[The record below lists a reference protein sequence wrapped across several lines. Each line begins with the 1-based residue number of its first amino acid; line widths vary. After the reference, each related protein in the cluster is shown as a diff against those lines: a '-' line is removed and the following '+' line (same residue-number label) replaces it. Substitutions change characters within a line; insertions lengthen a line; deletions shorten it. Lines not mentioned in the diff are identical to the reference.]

1 MKLSGEELIG
11 LYSFLGHKY
20 LKGIDLKY
28 DTRKESKD
36 DMVHR
41 IITSYVD
48 KGIVDSDNRFTKA
61 GELLLKS
68 IDSYAKAT
76 KKVLFNQMR
85 IAVCDEDIL
94 IVFHLIRDE
103 KYEISA
109 VDIHLCNKNQLL
121 NTIIREYPDIRK
133 AYVPGRL
140 NEKNKLQKKEF
151 QAQIKDFSAKEMLFL
166 GEDSQK
172 LVTDRIV
179 YWNDEKCFCY
189 YVQDE
194 IRENIEV
201 GSIRNM
207 IWKLFTK

>member
-1 MKLSGEELIG
+1 MK
-11 LYSFLGHKY
+11 
-20 LKGIDLKY
+20 
-28 DTRKESKD
+28 
-36 DMVHR
+36 
-41 IITSYVD
+41 
-48 KGIVDSDNRFTKA
+48 
-61 GELLLKS
+61 
-68 IDSYAKAT
+68 
-76 KKVLFNQMR
+76 
-85 IAVCDEDIL
+85 
-94 IVFHLIRDE
+94 
-103 KYEISA
+103 
-109 VDIHLCNKNQLL
+109 
-121 NTIIREYPDIRK
+121 
-133 AYVPGRL
+133 
-140 NEKNKLQKKEF
+140 KNKLQKKEF